1 MTYPKHILVLFKCS
15 SSCTT
20 SSQNNKKKKVHVHL
34 TSIKVKIIKHKVY
47 PLLERFGFNQLLIL
61 SQKTFKLEWGF
72 SFSFFKGL
80 GVFRSL
86 YIFFSVLGVFWSY
99 LGLWGILVIF

>member
-61 SQKTFKLEWGF
+61 CQKTFKLELKWKTIKYILVGMGFFFFF
-72 SFSFFKGL
+72 SFL
-80 GVFRSL
+80 G
-86 YIFFSVLGVFWSY
+86 
-99 LGLWGILVIF
+99 

>member
-80 GVFRSL
+80 GGISVFI
-86 YIFFSVLGVFWSY
+86 YIFFGF
-99 LGLWGILVIF
+99 GGILVIFRFMVYFGHF